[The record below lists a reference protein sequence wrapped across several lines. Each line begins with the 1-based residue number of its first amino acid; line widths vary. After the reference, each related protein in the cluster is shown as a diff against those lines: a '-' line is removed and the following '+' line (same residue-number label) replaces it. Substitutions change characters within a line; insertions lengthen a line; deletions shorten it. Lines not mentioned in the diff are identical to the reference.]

1 MPSHWLQLQG
11 LHGCIGTLSDCKSS
25 DCKNKN
31 SHEYRTQGYTS
42 SCQRRQQQLNSE
54 FMCERRRSDLEI
66 NEITNKDLCHIEL
79 DCIFFFVE
87 AMHLDRLVLCRGI
100 HYVPNQYSNYIF
112 LRPNK
117 QIFRRPVAHLHIGN
131 NFSYL
136 STYKT
141 KVQLF
146 CSLEIIQ
153 LRHCTRSKTFDFFF
167 FFLFNLP
174 GIQSPFSH
182 SLRWVGKNTLC
193 LQQVKEM

>member
-66 NEITNKDLCHIEL
+66 NEMINKDLCHIEL

-100 HYVPNQYSNYIF
+100 HYVPNQYSNFIF

-117 QIFRRPVAHLHIGN
+117 Q
-131 NFSYL
+131 SYL
-136 STYKT
+136 GGL
-141 KVQLF
+141 QLTF
-146 CSLEIIQ
+146 TLAIISLISV
-153 LRHCTRSKTFDFFF
+153 HTRPKSNSFVCQR
-167 FFLFNLP
+167 LFNS
-174 GIQSPFSH
+174 GIVLDQKHSIFFSF
-182 SLRWVGKNTLC
+182 
-193 LQQVKEM
+193 